1 MNELT
6 IIDKYIITKENYL
19 KRTMKLNFLK
29 VTFIIFLVIL
39 VTSIILIFTTK
50 EKGEIPPFPSM
61 IETEV
66 EEEIPPF
73 PPFPPEEGI

>member
-1 MNELT
+1 MV
-6 IIDKYIITKENYL
+6 DKYIIAKENYL
-19 KRTMKLNFLK
+19 KRTMKLSFLK

-50 EKGEIPPFPSM
+50 EKDEIPPFPSM

-73 PPFPPEEGI
+73 PPFPQEEGI